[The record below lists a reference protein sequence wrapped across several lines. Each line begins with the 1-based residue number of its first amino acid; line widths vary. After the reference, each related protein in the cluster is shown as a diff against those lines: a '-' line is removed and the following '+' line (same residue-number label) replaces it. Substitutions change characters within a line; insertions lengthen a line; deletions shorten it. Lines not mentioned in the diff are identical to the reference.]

1 MMIGLSQRFSAA
13 LLVAGSVAAT
23 STIAAEQWP
32 SRPIRLIVPYA
43 VGGSTDVVARLL
55 APRLAEKLGQQVVV
69 DNRPG
74 AAANIGI
81 DLVAKSQPDGYT
93 LGAANIALGANP
105 SLFSKLP
112 FDAQKDLAPV
122 SLMVTLPVVLVI
134 HSSVPAK
141 TFSELIALAK
151 AKPGTLNYSS
161 AGNGSAV
168 HLAAELLKYMTGTD
182 IVHVP
187 YSGGGPSVIALVGG
201 QVSMAF
207 ASIPPALPHIK
218 SGRLIALGV
227 SSEKRNAVLP
237 NLPTIA
243 EAGLPGFEVVEWN
256 GIVVAKGTPSGII
269 GRLNKEIVSTLMA
282 QDLKD
287 RIAAGVGAEVVGSTP
302 EALAKHIAWEL
313 TRWPKVIKA
322 AGIKAE

>member
-1 MMIGLSQRFSAA
+1 MIGLSQRFSAA
-13 LLVAGSVAAT
+13 LLAVGSAAVT
-23 STIAAEQWP
+23 STFAAEPWP
-32 SRPIRLIVPYA
+32 NRPIRMIIPYA
-43 VGGSTDVVARLL
+43 VGGSTDTVARLL
-55 APRLAEKLGQQVVV
+55 APRLQEKLGQQIVV

-93 LGAANIALGANP
+93 LGVANIALGANP

-122 SLMVTLPVVLVI
+122 SLTVTLPVVLVI
-134 HSSVPAK
+134 NSSVAARTVP
-141 TFSELIALAK
+141 ELIALAK
-151 AKPGTLNYSS
+151 AKPGALNYSS

-168 HLAAELLKYMTGTD
+168 HLAAELFKYMTGTD

-187 YSGGGPSVIALVGG
+187 YTGGGPSVIALVGG

-227 SSEKRNAVLP
+227 SSEKRNPVLP

-243 EAGLPGFEVVEWN
+243 EAGLAGFEVNEWN
-256 GIVVAKGTPSGII
+256 GVVVARGTPNGII
-269 GRLNKEIVSTLMA
+269 SRLNKEIVSALMA

-302 EALAKHIAWEL
+302 EELARHIEREL
-313 TRWPKVIKA
+313 VRWPKVVKA